1 MKEMTIPATVEN
13 IEKVTEFVNGQLEDI
28 DCPFKAQ
35 MQIDIAIDELF
46 GNIAHYAYN
55 PETGPATVRIEV
67 TEAPI
72 SVIITFIDHGVPYD
86 PLKKDDPDIT
96 RRGLNNSV
104 YVILLFVSLSVLI
117 LRCICIILCQNALVI
132 ILLSRLITRIISPW
146 IIWKWY
152 ANIIAYNLSYCNSK
166 L

>member
-1 MKEMTIPATVEN
+1 MVLYKTVKKSYPIQNNQIALYSFSNSKMLPNRCQSAMLQAEKCGITPFLRSCFYMYPLAVPGISFAFARTFRPLRNKRLAASASGSASAIIP
-13 IEKVTEFVNGQLEDI
+13 
-28 DCPFKAQ
+28 
-35 MQIDIAIDELF
+35 
-46 GNIAHYAYN
+46 
-55 PETGPATVRIEV
+55 
-67 TEAPI
+67 
-72 SVIITFIDHGVPYD
+72 
-86 PLKKDDPDIT
+86 T

-104 YVILLFVSLSVLI
+104 YAILLFVSLSVLI